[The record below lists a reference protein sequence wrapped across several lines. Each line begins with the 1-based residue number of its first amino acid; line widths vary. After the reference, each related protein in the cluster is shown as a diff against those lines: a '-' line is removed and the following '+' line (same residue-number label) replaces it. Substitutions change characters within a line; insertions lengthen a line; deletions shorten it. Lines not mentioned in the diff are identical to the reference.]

1 MDNSTLLQSAQSLLS
16 PMTERFET
24 PEPEQL
30 NAYLPVEHLLE
41 AVKAVLS
48 AGEFYLATITGL
60 DVPPADGQEGQI
72 ELLYHFCCGKVV
84 VTLRTRVNYADPAA
98 PSVCGLIPMAT
109 LYEREVMELFGV
121 KLTGTPVTDK
131 LLLPDDWP
139 DGVYPLRKSFKGFE
153 NGKPVVSEG
162 A

>member
-1 MDNSTLLQSAQSLLS
+1 MDNSMLLQSAQTLLS

-24 PEPEQL
+24 PEPDQL
-30 NAYLPVEHLLE
+30 NVYLPVEHLLD
-41 AVKAVLS
+41 AVKAVLA

-60 DVPPADGQEGQI
+60 DVPPGDGREGQI
-72 ELLYHFCCGKVV
+72 ELMYHLCHGRVIL
-84 VTLRTRVNYADPAA
+84 TLRTRVAYADPVA

-153 NGKPVVSEG
+153 KGKPVVSEG